1 MVRNRLFA
9 IFCIS
14 GIILIAYSQESFN
27 IVDIEDVIEEIA
39 ANSDNQPDYSSL
51 LEDLWYYHENPV
63 NLNSCSYEDL
73 AKLHFLTGY
82 QIRSLLE
89 YVSTKGPLTSVYE
102 VQFIYGFNQ
111 KLARYLEH
119 FTTIG
124 PSTVRQAI
132 RPGELLRYGRHD
144 LQVTGSK
151 CLQEKA
157 GYTPVPDSVLLLDP
171 DKSRYLGDPCK
182 LRIRYG
188 YQCTDRIKLG
198 IQAEKDPGE
207 EFFRGSNAGG
217 FDFYSGYLQV
227 NNVGVLRNL
236 TLGDYYLQFGQ
247 GLTLFSGLAF
257 GKSAFSTDVIKR
269 TSGIRKYSSA
279 DENAFFRG
287 LAATLNW
294 KKFDVSLFFSKKKVD
309 ANLTGTSDNEEDEFS
324 SFQAS
329 GYHRTPLEIEDEK
342 SICEMAAGTSVLYK
356 SENLRLGGTLIHYA
370 FGGEF
375 NPSDRTYNIYNF
387 RGSSLLN
394 GGVDYRYRLKN
405 MELFGEISYG
415 NGNWAMLDGILVQ
428 AGELTSFTLLYRNY
442 SKGFFAYRN
451 NPFSE
456 YASKNN
462 EQGLYLGT
470 TIYPVKYFKITAYY
484 DAFKSPWLRY
494 NISAPSAG
502 RDYLIQIDFTPG
514 KHTEFYVRHKSETKS
529 EDNHE
534 DSAPIPVVEDYT
546 ISKTRLHASYCPV
559 RKVIFTERLEINTLK
574 REEESKAYGW
584 YLSHDMVYTSARPAV
599 TFWLRAAV
607 FNCDSYDT
615 RVYAYENTVPY
626 SFSVPFF
633 YSKGMRLYFMTK
645 CAVRKHLTLWLKYGI
660 TQYRDKNTVG
670 SGLELIQGNTES
682 DIDVML
688 RLKF

>member
-1 MVRNRLFA
+1 MVRNRLFV

-14 GIILIAYSQESFN
+14 GIIVIAYSQEPFN
-27 IVDIEDVIEEIA
+27 IIAIEDVIEEIA
-39 ANSDNQPDYSSL
+39 TNSDNQPDYTNL
-51 LEDLWYYHENPV
+51 LEDLWYYHENPI

-73 AKLHFLTGY
+73 AKLHFLTDY

-89 YVSTKGPLTSVYE
+89 YIGTKGPLTSVYE
-102 VQFIYGFNQ
+102 LQFIYGFNQ

-124 PSTVRQAI
+124 PVTVKQEI
-132 RPGELLRYGRHD
+132 RPEELIKYGRHD
-144 LQVTGSK
+144 LQITGSK
-151 CLQEKA
+151 GLQEKA
-157 GYTPVPDSVLLLDP
+157 GYAPIPDSVLLLDP
-171 DKSRYLGDPCK
+171 NKSRYLGDFYK

-188 YQCTDRIKLG
+188 YRYTERLMFG

-217 FDFYSGYLQV
+217 FDFYSGYLQL
-227 NNVGVLRNL
+227 NNVGMLRNL
-236 TLGDYYLQFGQ
+236 TLGDYCLQFGQ

-269 TSGIRKYSSA
+269 TSGIRKYASA

-294 KKFDVSLFFSKKKVD
+294 KNFDVSLFLSKKKVD
-309 ANLTGTSDNEEDEFS
+309 ANLTGFSGDEEDEFS

-342 SICEMAAGTSVLYK
+342 SIGEMAAGTSVLYT

-375 NPSDRTYNIYNF
+375 NPSDRTYNKYTF

-394 GGVDYRYRLKN
+394 GGIDYRYRLKH

-415 NGNWAMLDGILVQ
+415 NESWAMLDGILIQ
-428 AGELTSFTLLYRNY
+428 AGELTSFSLLYRNY

-470 TIYPVKYFKITAYY
+470 TVYPVKYFKITAYY

-514 KHTEFYVRHKSETKS
+514 KHTEFYLRYKSETKS

-534 DSAPIPVVEDYT
+534 DAAPIPVVEDYT
-546 ISKTRLHASYCPV
+546 ISKTRVHASYCLAG
-559 RKVIFTERLEINTLK
+559 KVIFKNRLEINTFK
-574 REEESKAYGW
+574 REEGSKAYGW
-584 YLSHDMVYTSARPAV
+584 YLSHDVVYAAARPTV

-607 FNCDSYDT
+607 FNCDTYDT
-615 RVYAYENTVPY
+615 RVYAYENTMPY

-633 YSKGMRLYFMTK
+633 YNKGMRLYFMAK
-645 CAVRKHLTLWLKYGI
+645 YAVGKHLTLWLRYGI
-660 TQYRDKNTVG
+660 TQYRDKDTVG
-670 SGLELIQGNTES
+670 SGLEQIQGNAES